1 MSAVSCHHC
10 GAPMQPGADGRVY
23 KCVYCGTQAQVAVG
37 ADQVAAGM
45 SLDLSNVD
53 ALLVQLA
60 RMLQQ
65 VVPQEVRV
73 SSNGA
78 HVHAIELMLEP
89 DGFLLRR
96 EGQHVVSQHKKV
108 VRGVALKS
116 KDVPLD
122 QLVALLAEALSRHA
136 NVNAQAG
143 QLAAQLLRR

>member
-1 MSAVSCHHC
+1 
-10 GAPMQPGADGRVY
+10 
-23 KCVYCGTQAQVAVG
+23 
-37 ADQVAAGM
+37 
-45 SLDLSNVD
+45 
-53 ALLVQLA
+53 
-60 RMLQQ
+60 

-116 KDVPLD
+116 KDVPL
-122 QLVALLAEALSRHA
+122 QQWVELLAQALSRHA

>member
-1 MSAVSCHHC
+1 
-10 GAPMQPGADGRVY
+10 MQPGADGRVY
-23 KCVYCGTQAQVAVG
+23 KCGYCGTQAQVAVG

-53 ALLVQLA
+53 ALLAQLA

-78 HVHAIELMLEP
+78 HVHAIELTLEP

-116 KDVPLD
+116 KDVPL
-122 QLVALLAEALSRHA
+122 QQWIELLSQALSRHA

>member
-1 MSAVSCHHC
+1 
-10 GAPMQPGADGRVY
+10 MQPGADGRVY
-23 KCVYCGTQAQVAVG
+23 KCGYCGTQAQVAVG

-53 ALLVQLA
+53 ALLAQLA

-73 SSNGA
+73 SSSGA

-116 KDVPLD
+116 KDVPL
-122 QLVALLAEALSRHA
+122 QQWIELLSQALSRHA

-143 QLAAQLLRR
+143 QLAAQLLKR

>member
-1 MSAVSCHHC
+1 
-10 GAPMQPGADGRVY
+10 MQPGPDGRVY
-23 KCVYCGTQAQVAVG
+23 KCGYCGTQAQVAVG

-45 SLDLSNVD
+45 ALDLSNVD
-53 ALLVQLA
+53 ALLAQLA

-73 SSNGA
+73 SSMGA
-78 HVHAIELMLEP
+78 HVQAIELMLEP

-116 KDVPLD
+116 KDVPL
-122 QLVALLAEALSRHA
+122 QQWIELLAQALSRHA

-143 QLAAQLLRR
+143 QLAAQLLNR

>member
-1 MSAVSCHHC
+1 
-10 GAPMQPGADGRVY
+10 MQPGSDGRVY
-23 KCVYCGTQAQVAVG
+23 KCGYCGTQAQVAVG

-45 SLDLSNVD
+45 ALDLSNVD
-53 ALLVQLA
+53 ALLAQLA

-73 SSNGA
+73 SSMGA

-116 KDVPLD
+116 KDVPL
-122 QLVALLAEALSRHA
+122 QQWIELLAQALSRHA
-136 NVNAQAG
+136 HVNAQAG
-143 QLAAQLLRR
+143 QLASQLLKR

>member
-1 MSAVSCHHC
+1 
-10 GAPMQPGADGRVY
+10 MQPGADGRVY
-23 KCVYCGTQAQVAVG
+23 KCGYCGTQAQVAVG

-45 SLDLSNVD
+45 ALDLSNVD
-53 ALLVQLA
+53 ALLAQLA

-73 SSNGA
+73 SSMGA
-78 HVHAIELMLEP
+78 HVHSIELMLEP

-116 KDVPLD
+116 KDVPL
-122 QLVALLAEALSRHA
+122 QQWIELLSQALSRHA

-143 QLAAQLLRR
+143 QLAAQLLKR

>member
-1 MSAVSCHHC
+1 
-10 GAPMQPGADGRVY
+10 MQPGADGRVY
-23 KCVYCGTQAQVAVG
+23 KCGYCGTQAQVAVG

-53 ALLVQLA
+53 ALLAQLA

-116 KDVPLD
+116 KDVPL
-122 QLVALLAEALSRHA
+122 QQWVELLAQALSRHA

>member
-1 MSAVSCHHC
+1 
-10 GAPMQPGADGRVY
+10 MQPGADGRVY
-23 KCVYCGTQAQVAVG
+23 KCGYCGTQAQVSVD

-45 SLDLSNVD
+45 ALDLSNVD
-53 ALLVQLA
+53 ALLAQLA

-73 SSNGA
+73 SAMGA
-78 HVHAIELMLEP
+78 QVHAIELMLEP

-96 EGQHVVSQHKKV
+96 EGQHVISQHKKV

-116 KDVPLD
+116 KEVPL
-122 QLVALLAEALSRHA
+122 QQWVELLAQALSRHA

-143 QLAAQLLRR
+143 QLAAQLLKR

>member
-1 MSAVSCHHC
+1 
-10 GAPMQPGADGRVY
+10 MQPGPDGRVY
-23 KCVYCGTQAQVAVG
+23 KCGYCGTQAQVAVG

-45 SLDLSNVD
+45 ALDLSNID
-53 ALLVQLA
+53 ALLAQLA

-73 SSNGA
+73 SSMGA
-78 HVHAIELMLEP
+78 HVHSIELMLEP

-116 KDVPLD
+116 KDVPL
-122 QLVALLAEALSRHA
+122 QQWIELLSQALSRHA